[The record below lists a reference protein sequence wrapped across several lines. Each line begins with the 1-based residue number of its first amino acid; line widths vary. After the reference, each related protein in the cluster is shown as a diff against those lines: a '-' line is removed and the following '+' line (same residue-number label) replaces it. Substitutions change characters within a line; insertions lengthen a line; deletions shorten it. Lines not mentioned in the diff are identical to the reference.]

1 MSSPS
6 DEYERALQYQWQH
19 LARPGTWWTGAERI
33 AIAAEARLAA
43 KGLPATGSHSFAA
56 TDAARTVATSA
67 ASIRPETIAAWIHGG
82 LDPFSYVEIVG
93 IVSIVTAFDVAA
105 FGLGRAEEPLPQAV
119 PGEPSHKI
127 PAGAEVSD
135 GWVPTVGPA
144 WAPESLSAV
153 TDERDAMTAAHGPLY
168 MTMEQ
173 MGDLQIVRD
182 GMTRPQLELVA
193 ARTSMLNDCFY

>member
-6 DEYERALQYQWQH
+6 DEYEGALRQQWRR
-19 LARPGTWWTGAERI
+19 LAQPGTWWTGAERI
-33 AIAAEARLAA
+33 AIAAEARLAT

-56 TDAARTVATSA
+56 TDAARTVATNA
-67 ASIRPETIAAWIHGG
+67 AAIRPETIAAWVHGG

-93 IVSIVTAFDVAA
+93 LVSIVTALDVAA

-119 PGEPSHKI
+119 PGEPSRRI

-153 TDERDAMTAAHGPLY
+153 TDERDAMSDTHGPLY
-168 MTMEQ
+168 LTMEQ
-173 MGDLQIVRD
+173 MFDLQITRN
-182 GMTRPQLELVA
+182 GMTRPQMELVA